1 MERRI
6 LYLDI
11 ITDSISYFTEIPQEF
26 IKMHFERMLDSGSK
40 DTALLKSLMNVEFPE
55 NEGMVLANYLK
66 SLELEN
72 TINYISNSM
81 KLYNNEIVRQATYN

>member
-1 MERRI
+1 
-6 LYLDI
+6 
-11 ITDSISYFTEIPQEF
+11 
-26 IKMHFERMLDSGSK
+26 MHFERMLDSANAK
-40 DTALLKSLMNVEFPE
+40 DTALLKSLMQVEFPE
-55 NEGMVLANYLK
+55 TEGTILADYLK